1 LRTHPHMAAYCMSK
15 AAIDMLVRNCAD
27 ELGAS
32 GIRVNSVC
40 PGLVET
46 EIASG
51 LLGSEAVYNDYLGK
65 MPVSR
70 HGVVADIA
78 EAVAFLCSDRASWIT
93 GVSLPVDGGHHLR
106 QGPDVSPFAQMLFG
120 ENADQPASF
129 ME

>member
-1 LRTHPHMAAYCMSK
+1 MAAYCMSK

-32 GIRVNSVC
+32 AIRVNSVC

-51 LLGSEAVYNDYLGK
+51 LLSTEAVYEDYLKK
-65 MPVSR
+65 MPIAR
-70 HGVVADIA
+70 HGLVNDIA
-78 EAVAFLCSDRASWIT
+78 EAVAYLCSDAASWIT

-106 QGPDVSPFAQMLFG
+106 QGPDVSPFANMLFG
-120 ENADQPASF
+120 DNAETPSSF
-129 ME
+129 SD